1 LGGDALS
8 KKTDNR
14 VVKVRLQGDKELV
27 DKLRELLLTA
37 HEELV
42 LGKPREG
49 TNPKYAG
56 NQQWAS
62 YGNFKFNTKRQR
74 RSKK

>member
-1 LGGDALS
+1 MT
-8 KKTDNR
+8 KKDNR
-14 VVKVRLQGDKELV
+14 VVKVRLQGDEKLV
-27 DKLRELLLTA
+27 RKLRTLLLEA
-37 HEELV
+37 HPELV
-42 LGKPREG
+42 LANPREG

-56 NQQWAS
+56 NQQWAA

>member
-1 LGGDALS
+1 MN
-8 KKTDNR
+8 KDNR
-14 VVKVRLQGDKELV
+14 VVKVRLQGDPEMVEEL
-27 DKLRELLLTA
+27 RQLLLTA

-42 LGKPREG
+42 LGRPREG

-56 NQQWAS
+56 NQQWSS
-62 YGNFKFNTKRQR
+62 YGNWKINTKRQR

>member
-1 LGGDALS
+1 MT

-14 VVKVRLQGDKELV
+14 VVKVRLQGDKELCE
-27 DKLRELLLTA
+27 KLRQMLLDA

-62 YGNFKFNTKRQR
+62 YGNWKFDTKRQR